1 MSCANRESERIPF
14 LNAITVNHVSHFICV
29 KFGWRPIATFSI
41 VWSLMYKLVIPSL
54 HICAARTTSP
64 STSSRVERELTRL
77 FHMFCMKEV
86 GEALTKSSLAQ
97 SHAPPFVL
105 V

>member
-14 LNAITVNHVSHFICV
+14 LNAITVHHVSHLIYV

-77 FHMFCMKEV
+77 FHMFLYER
-86 GEALTKSSLAQ
+86 GG
-97 SHAPPFVL
+97 
-105 V
+105 